1 VPEQFSTVMVP
12 AVSLGLVSKHGPF
25 MVKKSGVH
33 VALDTVDDSLF
44 DARISTHAGKPIGPV
59 FRKKFGGGGL
69 RRTVNWDQSAAEGV
83 GPGFTAWTT
92 HKVNEHWKLNK
103 TYTYVYEGQNDQVF
117 ERSAEMLLFV
127 DCPSLQ
133 SLEIPEERE
142 LVGARVRD
150 VIVDVYFHDL

>member
-1 VPEQFSTVMVP
+1 M
-12 AVSLGLVSKHGPF
+12 
-25 MVKKSGVH
+25 
-33 VALDTVDDSLF
+33 
-44 DARISTHAGKPIGPV
+44 
-59 FRKKFGGGGL
+59 
-69 RRTVNWDQSAAEGV
+69 NWDQSAAEGV

-142 LVGARVRD
+142 LVTSKKMALYKEVSK
-150 VIVDVYFHDL
+150 